1 MINSATVLGMKSNI
15 LEFCMYLFN
24 VFLGFTMQRHL
35 FIPFVIIAFLG
46 SLSLECVG
54 EDKCKNL
61 DEYLGKMKAIY
72 KHAQS
77 PYDADRR
84 LTDLA
89 IQYEGKIPD
98 YGKYGPVTV
107 FGAMCV
113 GCSS

>member
-1 MINSATVLGMKSNI
+1 
-15 LEFCMYLFN
+15 
-24 VFLGFTMQRHL
+24 MQRHL
-35 FIPFVIIAFLG
+35 FISFVIIALLE

-54 EDKCKNL
+54 EDKCKNF

-113 GCSS
+113 GCYELGKPGFCDSIEEAREAAVSKCRTGR